1 MNEKCEIKGIWFLP
15 SSPENEVGGILTYE
29 PGTII
34 KLDLIGDLMQRS
46 GFGDYFE
53 DSNHK
58 VIYGITSTGTKI
70 SLYECYGSFSVTT
83 YAVPLTSY
91 SASSFI
97 EGKHQQDPLE
107 AVFDQI
113 EVDFLQLERWLGRDA
128 YKMEHLMVTS
138 NFYHTTIEYNP
149 DCSFNI
155 KYQMEDDFEL
165 ELNLQALA
173 QRTNGV
179 CIIKNLSTAT
189 ISTNDQQLSIWDLL
203 RRMEVFR
210 SFLSLGLL
218 QAVPYNYIKVREK
231 SSGEFINY
239 VFLERGVRYDIKDKY
254 MSNY

>member
-155 KYQMEDDFEL
+155 KYQIEDDFEL
-165 ELNLQALA
+165 ELNLQA
-173 QRTNGV
+173 
-179 CIIKNLSTAT
+179 
-189 ISTNDQQLSIWDLL
+189 
-203 RRMEVFR
+203 MEFV
-210 SFLSLGLL
+210 L
-218 QAVPYNYIKVREK
+218 
-231 SSGEFINY
+231 
-239 VFLERGVRYDIKDKY
+239 
-254 MSNY
+254 